1 MKRMC
6 LTTIMVFMFWTMMFS
21 QNKRLMTGINAYALA
36 EGEASVFI
44 EHGLSER
51 WSAGGEITYG
61 FGRLIKGI
69 GDIEK
74 AHKEEFGNDVSAA
87 QPEDLYRECIYAR
100 YWAKEVAKGPY
111 LIAGI
116 CHGNTS
122 GTDFNIGIGILMN
135 IWKSINIYT
144 EYRRSLTISEVSGNG
159 LSVGISLTFDTHK
172 K

>member
-1 MKRMC
+1 
-6 LTTIMVFMFWTMMFS
+6 MMSS

-44 EHGLSER
+44 EHGLSEH
-51 WSAGGEITYG
+51 WSAGGEIAYG
-61 FGRLIKGI
+61 FGRFIKGI

-74 AHKEEFGNDVSAA
+74 THKEEFGNKVSAGA
-87 QPEDLYRECIYAR
+87 PEDLHRECIYAR
-100 YWAKEVAKGPY
+100 YWAMEVAKGPY
-111 LIAGI
+111 IIAGMS
-116 CHGNTS
+116 HGNTS
-122 GTDFNIGIGILMN
+122 GTDFNIGIGVLMN

-144 EYRRSLTISEVSGNG
+144 EYRRTLAKAEFSGNG